1 MLWNSQVPTYGS
13 FLGSPAGA
21 NSIFGNRMAQTGSPM
36 SMIGQAQGLPQ
47 QPSGQI
53 GNAQIFGNF
62 GDQPNMPQI
71 TGLPQQPPFNFGFG
85 SQVPTYPGYS
95 LPTMGN
101 TRNPF
106 QYGNQ
111 PINPVG
117 DVLGNPQPV
126 QNQAQQQGVSPFDYA
141 KLNQHLAMTDSGYNS
156 PMQLMAM
163 HQRMGDDAFFNKWSS
178 SGLIPRD
185 LSQYKIGG

>member
-13 FLGSPAGA
+13 FLGSPASA
-21 NSIFGNRMAQTGSPM
+21 NSIFENRMAQTGSPM

-71 TGLPQQPPFNFGFG
+71 TGLPQQPPQTGGVDLVFDYNRNRQQFQGLPQQPPFNFGFG
-85 SQVPTYPGYS
+85 RQVPTYPGYS

-101 TRNPF
+101 IRNPF

-126 QNQAQQQGVSPFDYA
+126 QNPAQQQGVSPFDYA

-156 PMQLMAM
+156 
-163 HQRMGDDAFFNKWSS
+163 RCS
-178 SGLIPRD
+178 
-185 LSQYKIGG
+185 